1 MPQDGKRL
9 KLISCEVF
17 YRELTAI
24 VAQSPHVVDVQFL
37 QKGLHD
43 IGAVDM
49 LARIQSAVD
58 AVDPCLY
65 DAILMGYGLCNNG
78 LAGLTARSIPIVL
91 PRANDCISLFMGSSR
106 RYLNYFQ
113 QNPGV
118 YFMTTGW
125 RERGEA
131 AGELKQISIPQQM
144 GMNSTLEELIA
155 KYGEDNARYLYDTLV
170 DNTQHYSQY
179 TYIDMNHPLDAHYI
193 VETQREAER
202 RNWRFSCIP
211 GDPAMLIRLIN
222 GPWNS
227 EEFLT
232 LKPGQHVKPTY
243 ENERIVEAEDV

>member
-17 YRELTAI
+17 FRELTAI
-24 VAQSPHVVDVQFL
+24 VAESPHVVDVQFL

-58 AVDPCLY
+58 AVDSSIY
-65 DAILMGYGLCNNG
+65 EAILMGYGLCNNG
-78 LAGLTARSIPIVL
+78 LAGLTARSVPIIL
-91 PRANDCISLFMGSSR
+91 PRANDCISLFLGSSR

-131 AGELKQISIPQQM
+131 AGELRQISIPEQI
-144 GMNSTLEELIA
+144 GMNCSLEELIA
-155 KYGEDNARYLYDTLV
+155 KYGEDNAQYLYETLV

-179 TYIDMNHPLDAHYI
+179 TYIDMQHPLDEKYKH
-193 VETQREAER
+193 ETQQEAER
-202 RNWRFSCIP
+202 RGWRYSCVP
-211 GDPAMLIRLIN
+211 GDRQMLFRLIN
-222 GPWNS
+222 GPWH
-227 EEFLT
+227 EDEFLT
-232 LKPGQHVKPTY
+232 VFPGQRIKPTF
-243 ENERIVEAEDV
+243 ENERIVEAEKT